1 MWTKETARPFA
12 YPSERGL
19 FCFFFN
25 ASLRGPSRVKGL
37 MISEKWRY
45 CLLKANER
53 SCNGSACEAKG
64 ISFFQLRR
72 EGAVAHST
80 TDLEALRRRRPL
92 SNTVIRRHCRH
103 SLPSANE
110 RRQNGPAPPRVS
122 DNRFRPARRLRIVP
136 SRRLTH
142 SPRWKSVC
150 LILFCFPPFFYFFPV
165 ASSAPSVSPRV
176 EKKNKKQKKNKQNVS
191 LAHRVDLHTETGL
204 IAITIDITRSKRS
217 SSSSSSSFVWI
228 VTIGVRRRTQR

>member
-1 MWTKETARPFA
+1 M
-12 YPSERGL
+12 
-19 FCFFFN
+19 
-25 ASLRGPSRVKGL
+25 
-37 MISEKWRY
+37 
-45 CLLKANER
+45 
-53 SCNGSACEAKG
+53 
-64 ISFFQLRR
+64 
-72 EGAVAHST
+72 AHST
-80 TDLEALRRRRPL
+80 ADLEALRRRRPL

-142 SPRWKSVC
+142 SPRWKSVR
-150 LILFCFPPFFYFFPV
+150 LILFCFPPFFPTFFPSLRPLLRCRR
-165 ASSAPSVSPRV
+165 AW
-176 EKKNKKQKKNKQNVS
+176 KKKQKTKKNKQNVS